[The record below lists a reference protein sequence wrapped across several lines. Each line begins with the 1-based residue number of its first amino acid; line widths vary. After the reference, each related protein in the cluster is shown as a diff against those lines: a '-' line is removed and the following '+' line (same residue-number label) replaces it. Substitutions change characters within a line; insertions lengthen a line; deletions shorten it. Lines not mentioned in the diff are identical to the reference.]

1 MNICPYETFS
11 IKKEEDLN
19 FRQFHITARYTITS
33 TIKCQNLY
41 EFSKENKFSFL
52 NLCVAAIYKT
62 LEDILELKQYIID
75 GECSSMNTPMLL
87 SLYFKMI
94 IQLKIFV
101 LSQLMV
107 SNSLKKGIIIY
118 RI

>member
-1 MNICPYETFS
+1 MPYETFP
-11 IKKEEDLN
+11 IKKEDDLN

-52 NLCVAAIYKT
+52 NLCVAAIYKA
-62 LEDILELKQYIID
+62 LEDIPELKQLSLMVNV
-75 GECSSMNTPMLL
+75 GSMNTPMLL

-107 SNSLKKGIIIY
+107 SNPLKKGIIIY
-118 RI
+118 GI